1 MFRVLGERAT
11 NTLLSP
17 VWNNPDPTIATRLA
31 TARTRLR
38 DADCIDPCNDP
49 NVKHS
54 YRSNKSLLLLGL
66 RSSHKATSLVTSVC
80 SNTQIIHLVTS
91 LVEKN

>member
-31 TARTRLR
+31 TARTRLT
-38 DADCIDPCNDP
+38 DADCNDP

-54 YRSNKSLLLLGL
+54 YRSNKNLLLLGL